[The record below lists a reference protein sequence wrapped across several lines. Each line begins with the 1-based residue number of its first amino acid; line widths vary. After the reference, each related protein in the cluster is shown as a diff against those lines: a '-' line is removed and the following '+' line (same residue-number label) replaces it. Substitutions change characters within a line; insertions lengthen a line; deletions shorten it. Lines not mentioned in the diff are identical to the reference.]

1 MKRRLGNLEVSPI
14 GLGCMGMSHAYGLIP
29 ERRSMIELIAE
40 AVETGYTFFDTAE
53 VYGTDTE
60 PHHNEVLIGE
70 ALAPFRY
77 KVKISTKFGLSFDFS
92 AGRVPFP
99 LIPDS
104 KPETIRKAVEGSLR
118 RLRTDYIDLYFQ
130 HRIDPEIAP
139 EEVASVMA
147 DLIKEGKILHW
158 GVSEAPEEY
167 IRRAHKACP
176 LTAIEHRYSMMAR
189 WYERLFPMLEDL
201 GIGFVAYSPLA
212 NGLLSDKYTTQTKF
226 DDKNDYRAAMPQ
238 FTEEGFEKNRL
249 LLELIRHLSK
259 EKNATPAQISLAWML
274 CKKPYIVP
282 IPGTRKKERMKENF
296 GAVSVSLS
304 AEEIERID
312 AVLDAIPMSEVFGET
327 RKRNR
332 RF

>member
-158 GVSEAPEEY
+158 GVSEASEEY
-167 IRRAHKACP
+167 IRRAHQACP

-282 IPGTRKKERMKENF
+282 IPGTRKKERLKENF
-296 GAVSVSLS
+296 GAVFIKLTEQEVS
-304 AEEIERID
+304 EID
-312 AVLDAIPMSEVFGET
+312 SLLDKLPRSKVFGE
-327 RKRNR
+327 K
-332 RF
+332 